1 MPQKRN
7 PDAAELVRGR
17 TGRATGA
24 LVSLLTLVKALP
36 LAYNRDLQED
46 RVALFPAVDSV
57 LDCIRVLSGCYGS
70 MEVRGGP
77 DLTGDFALTTEL
89 ADFLAGRGVPFREAH
104 HVAGSLV
111 KFCEDR
117 GHGLDALTLEDLQRA
132 HPAFTAEVLQWLH
145 PEQAIER
152 RTSLGGTAW
161 SQVEQQVA
169 ALRATT

>member
-1 MPQKRN
+1 
-7 PDAAELVRGR
+7 
-17 TGRATGA
+17 
-24 LVSLLTLVKALP
+24 
-36 LAYNRDLQED
+36 
-46 RVALFPAVDSV
+46 
-57 LDCIRVLSGCYGS
+57 

-89 ADFLAGRGVPFREAH
+89 ADFLAGQGVPFREAH

-117 GHGLDALTLEDLQRA
+117 GHGLDALTLDDLKRA
-132 HPAFTAEVLQWLH
+132 HPAFSSEVLRWLQ

-169 ALRATT
+169 DLRARL